1 MLKFPKFN
9 WAAVVRLAAIPM
21 ATLHGVASATGAEQ
35 GTPIEGAPE
44 ASGRIHPQF

>member
-9 WAAVVRLAAIPM
+9 WAAIVGLAAI
-21 ATLHGVASATGAEQ
+21 ALTTLHGVATGGEQ